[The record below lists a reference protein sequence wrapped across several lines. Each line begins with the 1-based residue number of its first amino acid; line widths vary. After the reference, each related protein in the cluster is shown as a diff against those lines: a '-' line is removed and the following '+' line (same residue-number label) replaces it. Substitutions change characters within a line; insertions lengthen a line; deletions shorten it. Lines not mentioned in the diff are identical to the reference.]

1 MTYTILDNKQF
12 AEKEKQDKLDLDLFR
27 KVVNQDCKKI
37 DLIYKLL
44 DKGANPMRFDGDI
57 IKQAFHQTGTSQNNL
72 NFFIHC
78 YEKYDDVKTYVH
90 DKLNLGWALR
100 EPVRHLGALLYLVN
114 STNRQLTPN
123 ELERLNNPPTNLVQG
138 NLHAINVLNQAIA
151 KKDLF
156 SKLTDQH
163 KEQPAKTKTP
173 IMKLK
178 I

>member
-12 AEKEKQDKLDLDLFR
+12 TEKEKQDKLDLDLFR
-27 KVVNQDCKKI
+27 KVVNQSCQKTE
-37 DLIYKLL
+37 LIYKLL

-57 IKQAFHQTGTSQNNL
+57 IKQAFHQTGINQNNL
-72 NFFIHC
+72 DFFIHC
-78 YEKYDDVKTYVH
+78 YEKYDEVKTYVH
-90 DKLNLGWALR
+90 NELNLGIALR

-123 ELERLNNPPTNLVQG
+123 ELERLNNPPINLVQG

-156 SKLTDQH
+156 SKMNEKHQANPV
-163 KEQPAKTKTP
+163 KAKTTT
-173 IMKLK
+173 MKLK